1 MNIKDKQNSL
11 IIIDDIFPSI
21 FSPFRYEEY
30 VEYLKNIENVY
41 IFTTGRSLKAIN
53 ENRNIKEVI
62 KEFEEKEP
70 QFKGK
75 ILELNDKNIKIL
87 KYLKNKVAIFTFLA
101 NVRENLKILEE
112 YNIPFIFT
120 LYPGGGFVLNDN
132 NCNLELKRICSLENF
147 KKVIVTQKNV
157 YKYLINNKI
166 CNKKQIK
173 FIYGVV
179 TPVEM
184 LNETNAEKKYY
195 KKNKQTLDICFVA
208 HKYTEK
214 GTDKGYDLFIEAAK
228 KLNKKYSDIFYHV
241 IGGFNKNDID
251 VKKLKNNIKFY
262 GVRDSKWLKK
272 FYKDIDI
279 IISPNRPFELGEGTF
294 DGFPTG
300 SCTEAMV
307 NGVLLLCTDELKL
320 NIKFK
325 NKKELIIIKP
335 DGNDIFNKI
344 EKLYK
349 KPQKIMKIAENGKNK
364 ARKIYSKENQIYPRI
379 ELIKKTFE
387 VSNDPKS
394 Q

>member
-1 MNIKDKQNSL
+1 M
-11 IIIDDIFPSI
+11 
-21 FSPFRYEEY
+21 
-30 VEYLKNIENVY
+30 
-41 IFTTGRSLKAIN
+41 
-53 ENRNIKEVI
+53 
-62 KEFEEKEP
+62 
-70 QFKGK
+70 
-75 ILELNDKNIKIL
+75 
-87 KYLKNKVAIFTFLA
+87 
-101 NVRENLKILEE
+101 
-112 YNIPFIFT
+112 
-120 LYPGGGFVLNDN
+120 
-132 NCNLELKRICSLENF
+132 
-147 KKVIVTQKNV
+147 
-157 YKYLINNKI
+157 INNKI

-349 KPQKIMKIAENGKNK
+349 KPQKIMKIAENGKKK